1 MKIFSEP
8 FWGLTARCIFE
19 GWKLQALAKLQKL
32 KHISNKYF
40 SKCLYMRMTQ
50 VTFEY
55 VLGMKGHCLRDKVI
69 QHWESTLEAWEQ
81 NSPREGIYLMALNKI
96 CPHVQLEL
104 LLLFKTNSTVRKR
117 QLIDRF
123 TACSFNIFHLSLL
136 TFATMAIY
144 AELCEVKRPV

>member
-1 MKIFSEP
+1 
-8 FWGLTARCIFE
+8 
-19 GWKLQALAKLQKL
+19 
-32 KHISNKYF
+32 
-40 SKCLYMRMTQ
+40 
-50 VTFEY
+50 
-55 VLGMKGHCLRDKVI
+55 
-69 QHWESTLEAWEQ
+69 
-81 NSPREGIYLMALNKI
+81 MALNKI

-123 TACSFNIFHLSLL
+123 TACSFNIFNLSLL